1 MSPLAF
7 IPLGLYALAATF
19 DGEIDTGNKTNAAQ
33 DPEQNVSLTKSI
45 PDLENITGYEPTRPN
60 TNALAT
66 TGGLADPI
74 VRAAIAKALKMEVEQ
89 NKQGLMQS
97 ASSEKLP
104 KSVEE
109 SPGQHFPKTA
119 ADDDG
124 GYSAPLGLK
133 DESHNDWMK

>member
-1 MSPLAF
+1 MSPFAL

-19 DGEIDTGNKTNAAQ
+19 DGEIDTRNKASAAQ
-33 DPEQNVSLTKSI
+33 GPEQKASLTKSI

-60 TNALAT
+60 TNELAT
-66 TGGLADPI
+66 TGGLTDPI
-74 VRAAIAKALKMEVEQ
+74 VKAAIAKTLTMEVEQ

-104 KSVEE
+104 KPVEE
-109 SPGQHFPKTA
+109 NPGQYFPKTV

>member
-1 MSPLAF
+1 MSPLAL
-7 IPLGLYALAATF
+7 IPIGLYALAATF
-19 DGEIDTGNKTNAAQ
+19 DGEIDTSNKANAVQAPAQ
-33 DPEQNVSLTKSI
+33 KVSLTKSI

-89 NKQGLMQS
+89 NKHGLMQS

-104 KSVEE
+104 KPVEE
-109 SPGQHFPKTA
+109 NPGQYFPKSV

>member
-1 MSPLAF
+1 MSPLAL

-19 DGEIDTGNKTNAAQ
+19 DGDIDTSNKANAAQ
-33 DPEQNVSLTKSI
+33 DPEQKASLIKSI
-45 PDLENITGYEPTRPN
+45 PDLENITGYEPMRPDS
-60 TNALAT
+60 NALAT
-66 TGGLADPI
+66 TGGLTDPI

-89 NKQGLMQS
+89 NKHGLMQS

-104 KSVEE
+104 KPVEE
-109 SPGQHFPKTA
+109 NPGQYFLKTDT
-119 ADDDG
+119 DDDG